1 MKNYKKIIG
10 VALILFAAGG
20 LFSVTSCNKTLTTKV
35 YSQLTPQNFYQSDA
49 DAFAA
54 LVTLYV
60 PFTSYWG
67 NVDPGNGT
75 WYAGLYNAD
84 IKTYLSKSLIG
95 TDEIYNVGT
104 DVNTSNL
111 FNFTWGASTWTL
123 SSGNE
128 ANYDKI
134 SYVAK
139 ATEVINDIGN
149 STNIS
154 AASKNLYIAEA
165 KALRAWLM
173 FVLYDFYGPLNVK
186 TDPTTLID
194 TAQTSRLSSTAYI
207 AQMVKDLTEALP
219 NLPAS
224 YNGDANNWGRMS
236 QGVVNMLLLKIYM
249 RTKQWAQA
257 QAAATTIMNMG
268 IYSLLTGPNGYMNIF
283 TQSANKEIIYA
294 VPANAASPN
303 FWAQEVFPQDFSSAP
318 NAYVPITPRAVGWLT
333 QYMPWPYYDLFDPAD
348 IRRNTTILDHY
359 TNNSNVVKNRSNGM
373 PGAIPLKYTSFPQ
386 GNIPGQ
392 GVDVVVF
399 RYAEVL
405 LSLAEAINEQGGPS
419 AAAYQAVN
427 AVRER
432 AGLTDWAGLTQAQL
446 RDSLLNERGRELF
459 AEGVRRQ
466 DLIRNGSYISSAI
479 ARGKNAQPYDTLFP
493 IPYSVIVAGRNIIQ
507 QNPGY

>member
-1 MKNYKKIIG
+1 MKYDKQITRM
-10 VALILFAAGG
+10 ALIILAAIG
-20 LFSVTSCNKTLTTKV
+20 LFSASNCTKALNTKV

-54 LVTLYV
+54 LITIYV

-67 NVDPGNGT
+67 NTDPGNGT

-95 TDEIYNVGT
+95 TDEIFNVGT

-123 SSGNE
+123 ASGNE
-128 ANYDKI
+128 ANYPKI
-134 SYVAK
+134 TYVAK

-149 STNIS
+149 TTNIS
-154 AASKNLYIAEA
+154 AASKTLYISEA

-173 FVLYDFYGPLNVK
+173 FVLYDFYGPVNAK
-186 TDPTTLID
+186 TDPSTLTD
-194 TAQTSRLSSTAYI
+194 TAETPRPSASDYV
-207 AQMVKDLTEALP
+207 AQMIKDLTDAIP

-224 YNGDANNWGRMS
+224 YNSDATNWGRMS
-236 QGVVNMLLLKIYM
+236 QGVANMLLLKIYM

-257 QAAATTIMNMG
+257 QAVASTIMNMG
-268 IYSLLTGPNGYMNIF
+268 VYSLLTGPNGYNNVF
-283 TQSANKEIIYA
+283 TQSGNQEIIYA
-294 VPANAASPN
+294 VPANTASPN
-303 FWAQEVFPQDFSSAP
+303 FWAQEVFPQDFQSAP
-318 NAYVPITPRAVGWLT
+318 DAYIPIATRPVGWLT
-333 QYMPWPYYDLFDPAD
+333 QYMPWSYYDLYDPSD

-359 TNNSNVVKNRSNGM
+359 TNTSNVVMNRNNGM
-373 PGAIPLKYTSFPQ
+373 PGAIPLKYTSFPN

-405 LSLAEAINEQGGPS
+405 LSLAETINEQSGPN

-427 AVRER
+427 EVRER
-432 AGLTDWAGLTQAQL
+432 AGLGDWSGLTQSQF
-446 RDSLLNERGRELF
+446 RDSLLNERGRELY

-466 DLIRNGSYISSAI
+466 DLIRNGSYITSAI

-493 IPYSVIVAGRNIIQ
+493 IPNSVIVAGGGIVA